1 MKHTKRYI
9 IIFNKWSA
17 YKIHEDISEY
27 DTIAEV
33 NDEIKLLEEVYRDT
47 PRPNPKR
54 WYKDF
59 KNTNINNYLWNA
71 ESIGEA
77 FWGYLVADCETEKII
92 RWGHDCLRV
101 YNKESDIRRIKDWLF
116 RKDDEIPKDYKWSNG
131 EYEGWLQYRW
141 GDGLN
146 AIKYGEN
153 AIIEGNRR
161 QENVCVRHCNVKK
174 KKYNTKPY
182 NEVEEFELDKLN
194 EEILAEANS

>member
-1 MKHTKRYI
+1 MKALIIHVGNKYSRAIKSIEYI
-9 IIFNKWSA
+9 NPDLVYFIYNAGYDSYIEKITNESNVTFETRSKIIDNFQ
-17 YKIHEDISEY
+17 
-27 DTIAEV
+27 
-33 NDEIKLLEEVYRDT
+33 
-47 PRPNPKR
+47 
-54 WYKDF
+54 
-59 KNTNINNYLWNA
+59 
-71 ESIGEA
+71 SIGEA

-92 RWGHDCLRV
+92 KWGHDCLRV
-101 YNKESDIRRIKDWLF
+101 YNKESDIRRIKDWIF